1 MKAIWIIYA
10 KELIDSL
17 RDKKT
22 FFMSFLLPVLMIPAL
37 LLAVAHV
44 QKSKSKQDKAKVL
57 KVAVIHHGNAAA
69 FLDLLKKTED
79 FELVDAPKIDAIVES
94 IQNED
99 IDSVYLFSKDLDSAL
114 ANIKRGY
121 VNLYYLGQRSSVQER
136 RLMKPLNAFKE
147 QVVATRYADLGI
159 QKEQLQALDVRKR
172 DIKEVRVFLAESLGG
187 MLPYFFTLMV
197 CMGCLVPALDLGAGE
212 KERGTLETLLVL
224 PVARLHFVIGKF
236 LLVASFGF
244 FAGFLNILS
253 LYVSLRFLGG
263 EIPGEIMNA
272 LSSAVEWQ
280 NSLLVLSLLIPLSL
294 FFAGIGLLLS
304 FFARNYKE
312 AQSYI
317 QPLIYLAI
325 FPPLVSMILETKLSS
340 TTALIPI
347 ANISLAT
354 KAILGGTY
362 SVVDLILTFGSMSL
376 LALLV
381 LYLASLLILKEKVLF
396 RS

>member
-1 MKAIWIIYA
+1 MQAIWIIYV

-37 LLAVAHV
+37 LLAVVNV
-44 QKSKSKQDKAKVL
+44 QKSKSKQDSAKVL
-57 KVAVIHHGNAAA
+57 KVAVIHHGNANA
-69 FLDLLKKTED
+69 FLDRLKETED
-79 FELVDAPKIDAIVES
+79 LELVDAPKIDAIVGS
-94 IQNED
+94 IRNEE
-99 IDSVYLFSKDLDSAL
+99 IDAIYLFSKDLDSAL
-114 ANIKRGY
+114 ANIKKGY
-121 VNLYYLGQRSSVQER
+121 VNLYYLGQRSSVLER
-136 RLMKPLNAFKE
+136 RLMEPLRAFKE
-147 QVVATRYADLGI
+147 EVDATRYADLGI
-159 QKEQLQALDVRKR
+159 KREQLQALDIRKR
-172 DIKEVRVFLAESLGG
+172 NLKEVRVLLAETIGG

-224 PVARLHFVIGKF
+224 PVARMHFLIGKF
-236 LLVASFGF
+236 LLVATFGF
-244 FAGFLNILS
+244 FAGFLNIVS
-253 LYVSLRFLGG
+253 LYFSLRFLGG
-263 EIPGEIMNA
+263 EIPGEIMTA
-272 LSSAVEWQ
+272 LSAAIEWQ

-294 FFAGIGLLLS
+294 FFSGVGLMLS
-304 FFARNYKE
+304 FFARNFKE

-325 FPPLVSMILETKLSS
+325 LPPLLSMILETKLTS

-347 ANISLAT
+347 ANVSLAT

-362 SVVDLILTFGSMSL
+362 SVIDLILTFGSMSL
-376 LALLV
+376 CALLV

>member
-1 MKAIWIIYA
+1 MQAIWIIYT

-22 FFMSFLLPVLMIPAL
+22 FFMSFLLPVLMIPVL
-37 LLAVAHV
+37 LLVVANV
-44 QKSKSKQDKAKVL
+44 QKSKTKQDKAKVL
-57 KVAVIHHGNAAA
+57 KVAVIHHGNASA
-69 FLDLLKKTED
+69 FLDLVKATED
-79 FELVDAPKIDAIVES
+79 FELVDAPAIDEVVET
-94 IQNED
+94 IQNEE
-99 IDSVYLFSKDLDSAL
+99 IDAVYLFSKDLDSAL

-121 VNLYYLGQRSSVQER
+121 VNLYYLGQRSGVQER
-136 RLMKPLNAFKE
+136 RLMEPLNAFKE
-147 QVVATRYADLGI
+147 QIVAQRYADLGI

-172 DIKEVRVFLAESLGG
+172 DIKEVRVFLAENLGG

-197 CMGCLVPALDLGAGE
+197 CMGCIVPALDLGAGE
-212 KERGTLETLLVL
+212 KERGTLETFLVL

-244 FAGFLNILS
+244 FAGCLNILS
-253 LYVSLRFLGG
+253 LYVSLRFLRG
-263 EIPGEIMNA
+263 EIPGEIMSA

-280 NSLLVLSLLIPLSL
+280 NSLLVLSLLIPLSF

-325 FPPLVSMILETKLSS
+325 FPPLLSMIMETKLSGAS
-340 TTALIPI
+340 DLIPI
-347 ANISLAT
+347 ANVSLAT

-362 SVVDLILTFGSMSL
+362 SALDLILTFGSMSL
-376 LALLV
+376 YALLV
-381 LYLASLLILKEKVLF
+381 LYLASLLILIEEVLF

>member
-1 MKAIWIIYA
+1 MNVIWIIYV

-22 FFMSFLLPVLMIPAL
+22 FIMSFLLPVLMIPAL
-37 LLAVAHV
+37 LLAVVNV
-44 QKSKSKQDKAKVL
+44 QKAKSKQDNAKVL
-57 KVAVIHHGNAAA
+57 KVAVIHHGNATA
-69 FLDLLKKTED
+69 FLDLLKEAED
-79 FELVDAPKIDAIVES
+79 IELVDAPKIDAIVES
-94 IQNED
+94 IRSEE
-99 IDSVYLFSKDLDSAL
+99 IDAIYLFSKDLDSAL

-121 VNLYYLGQRSSVQER
+121 VNLYYLGQRSGVQER
-136 RLMKPLNAFKE
+136 RLMGPLRAFKE
-147 QVVATRYADLGI
+147 QVDATRYTALGI
-159 QKEQLQALDVRKR
+159 QKEQLQALDIRKR
-172 DIKEVRVFLAESLGG
+172 DIKDVRVFLAENIGG

-224 PVARLHFVIGKF
+224 PVARMHFLTGKF
-236 LLVASFGF
+236 LLVATFGF
-244 FAGFLNILS
+244 FAGFLNIVS
-253 LYVSLRFLGG
+253 LYLSLRFLGG
-263 EIPGEIMNA
+263 EIPGEILEA

-294 FFAGIGLLLS
+294 FFSGIGLMLS
-304 FFARNYKE
+304 FFARNFKE

-325 FPPLVSMILETKLSS
+325 LPPLLSMIMETKLSS
-340 TTALIPI
+340 ITALIPI
-347 ANISLAT
+347 ANVSLAT

-362 SVVDLILTFGSMSL
+362 SVVDVILTFGSMSL
-376 LALLV
+376 FALLV
-381 LYLASLLILKEKVLF
+381 LYLASLMILKERVLF

>member
-1 MKAIWIIYA
+1 MKAIWIVYV

-22 FFMSFLLPVLMIPAL
+22 FLMSFLFPVLMIPCL
-37 LLAVAHV
+37 LLIVANV
-44 QKSKSKQDKAKVL
+44 QTSKSKQDHAKVL
-57 KVAVIHHGNAAA
+57 KVAVIHHGNATA
-69 FLDLLKKTED
+69 FLDLLKETED
-79 FELVDAPKIDAIVES
+79 LELVEAPKIDAIVET
-94 IQNED
+94 IKDEK
-99 IDSVYLFSKDLDSAL
+99 IDAIYLFSKDLDTAL
-114 ANIKRGY
+114 AKLRKGY

-136 RLMKPLNAFKE
+136 RLMAPLNAFKK

-159 QKEQLQALDVRKR
+159 QKEQLQALDIRKR
-172 DIKEVRVFLAESLGG
+172 DIKEVRVFLAENVGG

-224 PVARLHFVIGKF
+224 PVARMHFLLGKF
-236 LLVASFGF
+236 LLVATFGLL
-244 FAGFLNILS
+244 AGFLNILS
-253 LYVSLRFLGG
+253 LYLSLRFLGG

-294 FFAGIGLLLS
+294 FFSGIGLLLS

-317 QPLIYLAI
+317 QPLIMLAI
-325 FPPLVSMILETKLSS
+325 LPPLLSMIMETKLSR

-347 ANISLAT
+347 ANVSLAT

-362 SVVDLILTFGSMSL
+362 SVVDLILTFASMSL

-381 LYLASLLILKEKVLF
+381 LYLASLLIFKEKVLF

>member
-1 MKAIWIIYA
+1 MKAIWIVYV

-22 FFMSFLLPVLMIPAL
+22 FFMSFLFPVLMIPGL
-37 LLAVAHV
+37 LLIVANV
-44 QKSKSKQDKAKVL
+44 QTSKSKQDRAKVL
-57 KVAVIHHGNAAA
+57 KVAVIHHGNATA
-69 FLDLLKKTED
+69 FLDLLKETED
-79 FELVDAPKIDAIVES
+79 FELVEAPQIDAIVET
-94 IQNED
+94 IKNEKVD
-99 IDSVYLFSKDLDSAL
+99 AIYLFSKDLDTAL
-114 ANIKRGY
+114 ANIKKGY
-121 VNLYYLGQRSSVQER
+121 VNLYYLGQRSGVQER
-136 RLMKPLNAFKE
+136 RLMAPLNIFKE
-147 QVVATRYADLGI
+147 KIVARRYADLGI
-159 QKEQLQALDVRKR
+159 QKEQLQALDIRKR
-172 DIKEVRVFLAESLGG
+172 DIKEVRVFLAENLGG

-224 PVARLHFVIGKF
+224 PVARMHFLMGKF
-236 LLVASFGF
+236 LLVATFGLL
-244 FAGFLNILS
+244 AGFLNILS
-253 LYVSLRFLGG
+253 LYLSLRFLGG

-280 NSLLVLSLLIPLSL
+280 NILLVLSLLIPLSL
-294 FFAGIGLLLS
+294 FFSGIGLLLS

-317 QPLIYLAI
+317 QPLIMLAI
-325 FPPLVSMILETKLSS
+325 LPPLLSMIMETKLSS

-347 ANISLAT
+347 ANVSLAT

-362 SVVDLILTFGSMSL
+362 SVVDLILTFASMSL
-376 LALLV
+376 FALLV
-381 LYLASLLILKEKVLF
+381 LYLASLLIFKEKVLF

>member
-1 MKAIWIIYA
+1 MKAIWIVYV

-22 FFMSFLLPVLMIPAL
+22 FFMSFLFPLLMIPGL
-37 LLAVAHV
+37 LLIVANV
-44 QKSKSKQDKAKVL
+44 QRSKTKQDHAKVL
-57 KVAVIHHGNAAA
+57 KVAVIHHGNATA
-69 FLDLLKKTED
+69 FLDVLKETDD
-79 FELVDAPKIDAIVES
+79 FELVEAPKIDAIVET
-94 IQNED
+94 IKNEN
-99 IDSVYLFSKDLDSAL
+99 IDAIYLFSKDLDTAL
-114 ANIKRGY
+114 ANIKKGY
-121 VNLYYLGQRSSVQER
+121 VNLYYLGQRSAVQER
-136 RLMKPLNAFKE
+136 RLMEPLNAFKK

-159 QKEQLQALDVRKR
+159 QKEQLQALDIRKR
-172 DIKEVRVFLAESLGG
+172 DIKEVRVFLAENVGG

-224 PVARLHFVIGKF
+224 PVARMHFLMGKF
-236 LLVASFGF
+236 LLVATFGL

-253 LYVSLRFLGG
+253 LYLSLRFLGG

-294 FFAGIGLLLS
+294 FFSGIGLLLS

-317 QPLIYLAI
+317 QPLIMLAI
-325 FPPLVSMILETKLSS
+325 LPPLLSMIMETKLSS

-347 ANISLAT
+347 ANVSLAT

-362 SVVDLILTFGSMSL
+362 SVVDLILTFASMSL

-381 LYLASLLILKEKVLF
+381 LYLASLLVFKEKVLF